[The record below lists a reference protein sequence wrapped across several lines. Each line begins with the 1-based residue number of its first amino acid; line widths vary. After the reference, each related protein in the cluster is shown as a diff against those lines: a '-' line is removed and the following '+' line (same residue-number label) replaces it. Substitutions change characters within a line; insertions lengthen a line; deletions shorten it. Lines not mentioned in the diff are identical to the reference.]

1 MTILMRNTDEYPAHG
16 SLVLGRKT
24 EEGPHKDT
32 SLAEALP
39 SYQMTSGVIS
49 FLGLKQKVEK

>member
-1 MTILMRNTDEYPAHG
+1 MAILMHNMDEYPARG

-39 SYQMTSGVIS
+39 S
-49 FLGLKQKVEK
+49 